1 MPVMKLKSELK
12 LYWNRIGLFCGLKS
26 EPCFLLGLQVQILFN
41 NDFGE
46 VFGIQS
52 PDQEER
58 RMFLEDL
65 ITSGAAAEPPL
76 PRSKQVRTL
85 CISAF
90 APCKAPAIQSV
101 LCGDSP
107 PALLLVCEH
116 QASANAV

>member
-1 MPVMKLKSELK
+1 MPVMKLKSELE
-12 LYWNRIGLFCGLKS
+12 LYWNRVGLFCGLKS
-26 EPCFLLGLQVQILFN
+26 ETCFLLGLQVRKLFN

-46 VFGIQS
+46 GFTIQS

-58 RMFLEDL
+58 RRFLEDL
-65 ITSGAAAEPPL
+65 ITRGAAVDPPL

-90 APCKAPAIQSV
+90 AHCRVPATPSV
-101 LCGDSP
+101 LCSDFP
-107 PALLLVCEH
+107 PALVLVCEH